1 MFLKQVNEIL
11 QKEKS
16 TYTID
21 ELLKHFDSSSI
32 IVCLFLATIITSI
45 PLPPWGGGFETIP
58 FGGLCIFLALQGLF
72 GLNQVYLPSSLK
84 TWKIDIS
91 FVQKSKSVKNM
102 LSWIKSKAKENR
114 YKWVFNPIME
124 KIMYLLV
131 IGNAVLMM
139 IPIVFTNG
147 IPSQC
152 ITLMSLAWL
161 LYDGLFYLIMV
172 AFSSL
177 VIFVYIFLFITFG
190 RYFYYIRKNGFRKF
204 WKKITQ

>member
-1 MFLKQVNEIL
+1 MFLKQIDEIL
-11 QKEKS
+11 NNDKS
-16 TYTID
+16 TFTID

-84 TWKIDIS
+84 TWKIDIG
-91 FVQKSKSVKNM
+91 FVQKSKFIKNM

-172 AFSSL
+172 VFSSV

-190 RYFYYIRKNGFRKF
+190 RYLYYIRKNGFRKF
-204 WKKITQ
+204 WKNITQ